1 MDKKY
6 TPHIRIPFSLFDS
19 AEYKQIPDTYK
30 SNCLSLLMCL
40 LKFVNN
46 KTGKCYPR
54 QSTISSMIGLS
65 RTTIYRATLQLK
77 KAKIIQIK
85 RLSSTLLYKIEPKF
99 IYGYVSN
106 LNNDV
111 SKLNNDVSNLKILI
125 KHNTLSNTISNTK
138 ITNIIKRISEDGGSK
153 DKIIQE
159 IATLP
164 AAELEK
170 AIENNDNP
178 YFCRLALEI
187 KSREG
192 NKLVEFN
199 SKEISERIRKK
210 TNFAYQRA
218 IEKRK
223 RDDGRET
230 ATKNFL
236 SSIKKKR

>member
-6 TPHIRIPFSLFDS
+6 TPHIRIPFSLFNS
-19 AEYKQIPDTYK
+19 AEFKQIPDTYK

-46 KTGKCYPR
+46 RTGKCYPR

-65 RTTIYRATLQLK
+65 RTTIYRATLELK

-125 KHNTLSNTISNTK
+125 KHNTISNTTY
-138 ITNIIKRISEDGGSK
+138 ITNIVREVLSNKAATK
-153 DKIIQE
+153 DDIINKL
-159 IATLP
+159 ATLP
-164 AAELEK
+164 TARLEQAIKEKDNILYCK
-170 AIENNDNP
+170 A
-178 YFCRLALEI
+178 ALEVQS
-187 KSREG
+187 KKG
-192 NKLVEFN
+192 QKLVDLP
-199 SKEISERIRKK
+199 SKLILENIRKK

-223 RDDGRET
+223 RDDGRQNRSKDLLRSNLK
-230 ATKNFL
+230 A
-236 SSIKKKR
+236 KR

>member
-19 AEYKQIPDTYK
+19 PEYKQIPDTYK

-46 KTGKCYPR
+46 RTGKCYPR

-65 RTTIYRATLQLK
+65 RTTIYRATLELK

-125 KHNTLSNTISNTK
+125 KHNTLSNTTY
-138 ITNIIKRISEDGGSK
+138 ITNIVRKVLSNKAATK
-153 DKIIQE
+153 DDIINKL
-159 IATLP
+159 ATLP
-164 AAELEK
+164 TARLEQ
-170 AIENNDNP
+170 AIKEKDNIL
-178 YFCRLALEI
+178 YCKEALEVQS
-187 KSREG
+187 KKG
-192 NKLVEFN
+192 QKLVDLP
-199 SKEISERIRKK
+199 SKLILENIRKK

-223 RDDGRET
+223 RDDGRQNRSKDLLRSDLK
-230 ATKNFL
+230 TK
-236 SSIKKKR
+236 

>member
-6 TPHIRIPFSLFDS
+6 TPHIRIPFSLFNS
-19 AEYKQIPDTYK
+19 AEFKQIPDTYK

-46 KTGKCYPR
+46 RTGKCYPR

-65 RTTIYRATLQLK
+65 RTTIYRATLELK

-125 KHNTLSNTISNTK
+125 KHNTISNTTY
-138 ITNIIKRISEDGGSK
+138 ITNIVREVLSNKAATK
-153 DKIIQE
+153 DDIINKL
-159 IATLP
+159 ATLP
-164 AAELEK
+164 TARLEQAIKEKDNILYCK
-170 AIENNDNP
+170 A
-178 YFCRLALEI
+178 ALEVQS
-187 KSREG
+187 KKG
-192 NKLVEFN
+192 QKLVDLP
-199 SKEISERIRKK
+199 SKLILENIRKK

-223 RDDGRET
+223 REDGRQNRSKDLLRGNLK
-230 ATKNFL
+230 A
-236 SSIKKKR
+236 KR

>member
-6 TPHIRIPFSLFDS
+6 TPHIRIPFSLFNS
-19 AEYKQIPDTYK
+19 PEFKQIPDTYK

-46 KTGKCYPR
+46 RTGKCYPR

-65 RTTIYRATLQLK
+65 RTTIYRATLELK

-111 SKLNNDVSNLKILI
+111 SNLNNDVSNLKTLI
-125 KHNTLSNTISNTK
+125 KHNTISNTTY
-138 ITNIIKRISEDGGSK
+138 ITNIVREVLSNKAATK
-153 DKIIQE
+153 DDIINKL
-159 IATLP
+159 ATLP
-164 AAELEK
+164 TARLEQAIKEKDNILYCK
-170 AIENNDNP
+170 A
-178 YFCRLALEI
+178 ALEI
-187 KSREG
+187 QSKKG
-192 NKLVEFN
+192 QKLVDLP
-199 SKEISERIRKK
+199 SKLILENIRKK

-223 RDDGRET
+223 REDGRQNRSKDLLRGNLK
-230 ATKNFL
+230 A
-236 SSIKKKR
+236 KR

>member
-6 TPHIRIPFSLFDS
+6 TPHIRIPFSLFNS
-19 AEYKQIPDTYK
+19 AEFKQIPDTYK

-46 KTGKCYPR
+46 RTGKCYPR

-65 RTTIYRATLQLK
+65 RTTIYRATLELK

-111 SKLNNDVSNLKILI
+111 SNLNNDVSNLKTLI
-125 KHNTLSNTISNTK
+125 KHNTISNTTY
-138 ITNIIKRISEDGGSK
+138 ITNIVREVLSNKAATK
-153 DKIIQE
+153 DDIINKL
-159 IATLP
+159 ATLP
-164 AAELEK
+164 TARLEQAIKEKDNILYCK
-170 AIENNDNP
+170 A
-178 YFCRLALEI
+178 ALEI
-187 KSREG
+187 QSKKG
-192 NKLVEFN
+192 QKLVDLP
-199 SKEISERIRKK
+199 SKLILENIRKK

-223 RDDGRET
+223 REDGRQNRSKDLLRGNLK
-230 ATKNFL
+230 A
-236 SSIKKKR
+236 KR

>member
-6 TPHIRIPFSLFDS
+6 TPHIRIPFSLFNS
-19 AEYKQIPDTYK
+19 AEFKQIPDTYK

-46 KTGKCYPR
+46 RTGKCYPR

-65 RTTIYRATLQLK
+65 RTTIYRATLELK

-125 KHNTLSNTISNTK
+125 KHNTISNTTY
-138 ITNIIKRISEDGGSK
+138 ITNIVREVLSNKAATK
-153 DKIIQE
+153 DDIINKL
-159 IATLP
+159 ATLP
-164 AAELEK
+164 TARLEQAIKEKDNILYCK
-170 AIENNDNP
+170 A
-178 YFCRLALEI
+178 ALEI
-187 KSREG
+187 QSKKG
-192 NKLVEFN
+192 QKLVDLP
-199 SKEISERIRKK
+199 SKLILENIRKK

-223 RDDGRET
+223 REDGRQNRSKDLLRGNLK
-230 ATKNFL
+230 A
-236 SSIKKKR
+236 KR

>member
-19 AEYKQIPDTYK
+19 PEFKQIPDTYK

-46 KTGKCYPR
+46 RTGKCYPR

-65 RTTIYRATLQLK
+65 RTTIYRATLELK

-125 KHNTLSNTISNTK
+125 KHNTISNTTY
-138 ITNIIKRISEDGGSK
+138 ITNIVREVLSNKAATK
-153 DKIIQE
+153 DDIINKL
-159 IATLP
+159 ATLP
-164 AAELEK
+164 TARLEQAIKEKDNILYCK
-170 AIENNDNP
+170 A
-178 YFCRLALEI
+178 ALE
-187 KSREG
+187 
-192 NKLVEFN
+192 VQ
-199 SKEISERIRKK
+199 SKNCLLYTSDAADE
-210 TNFAYQRA
+210 
-218 IEKRK
+218 
-223 RDDGRET
+223 
-230 ATKNFL
+230 
-236 SSIKKKR
+236 

>member
-1 MDKKY
+1 MNKKY

-19 AEYKQIPDTYK
+19 PEFKQIPDTYK

-46 KTGKCYPR
+46 RTGKCYPR

-65 RTTIYRATLQLK
+65 RTTIYRATLELK

-106 LNNDV
+106 LNNDGA
-111 SKLNNDVSNLKILI
+111 KLNNDVSNLKTLI
-125 KHNTLSNTISNTK
+125 KHNTISNTTY
-138 ITNIIKRISEDGGSK
+138 ITNIVREVLSNKAATK
-153 DKIIQE
+153 DDIINKL
-159 IATLP
+159 ATLP
-164 AAELEK
+164 TARLEQAIKEKDNILYCK
-170 AIENNDNP
+170 A
-178 YFCRLALEI
+178 ALEVQS
-187 KSREG
+187 KKG
-192 NKLVEFN
+192 QKLVDLP
-199 SKEISERIRKK
+199 SKLILENIRKK

-223 RDDGRET
+223 RDDGRQNRSKDLLRSNLK
-230 ATKNFL
+230 A
-236 SSIKKKR
+236 KR